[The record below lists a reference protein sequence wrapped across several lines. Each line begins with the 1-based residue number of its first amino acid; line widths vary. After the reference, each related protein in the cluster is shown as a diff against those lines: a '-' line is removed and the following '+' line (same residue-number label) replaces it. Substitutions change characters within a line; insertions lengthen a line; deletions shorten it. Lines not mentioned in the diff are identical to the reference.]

1 MRTDRLTE
9 LPDVLTVPECAAFL
23 RVGKNAVY
31 NAIRERR
38 LRAIR
43 VTGRRLLVPRR
54 ALELFLDDGLTGS
67 SEQ

>member
-9 LPDVLTVPECAAFL
+9 LPDVLTVPECASFL

-31 NAIRERR
+31 AAIRDGR

-54 ALELFLDDGLTGS
+54 ALELFLCDDLTTS
-67 SEQ
+67 NRQ